1 MSPPPTSPQEVLV
14 VVPSRRN
21 SQYEPVYRCSRC
33 RQVGH
38 QRRHCPHTEQTAE
51 RYRLEYQAVVREQRR
66 VEAMERAERVA
77 EGHEHALR
85 VEFERGF
92 MRGQSWRREIF
103 GGEGPSRLASAV
115 QEIVFE
121 NAEKIPD
128 GIYKQLMDALMI
140 RD

>member
-1 MSPPPTSPQEVLV
+1 ML
-14 VVPSRRN
+14 
-21 SQYEPVYRCSRC
+21 
-33 RQVGH
+33 GH

-51 RYRLEYQAVVREQRR
+51 RYRLEYQAVVRERR
-66 VEAMERAERVA
+66 RHEAMERAALVA
-77 EGHEHALR
+77 EGHEQALR

-92 MRGQSWRREIF
+92 TRGMSYRD
-103 GGEGPSRLASAV
+103 EGPSRLARAV

-128 GIYKQLMDALMI
+128 GIYKELMDALMI

>member
-1 MSPPPTSPQEVLV
+1 MSPPPASPQEALV
-14 VVPSRRN
+14 GSNPGTT
-21 SQYEPVYRCSRC
+21 YRCSRC
-33 RQVGH
+33 RLVGH

-51 RYRLEYQAVVREQRR
+51 RYRLEYQAMVREQRR
-66 VEAMERAERVA
+66 VAAMERAERVA

-92 MRGQSWRREIF
+92 MRGLRSH
-103 GGEGPSRLASAV
+103 GEGPSRLASAV

>member
-1 MSPPPTSPQEVLV
+1 
-14 VVPSRRN
+14 
-21 SQYEPVYRCSRC
+21 
-33 RQVGH
+33 VGH

-66 VEAMERAERVA
+66 VAAMERAEREA
-77 EGHEHALR
+77 EGREQALR
-85 VEFERGF
+85 DEFERGF
-92 MRGQSWRREIF
+92 TRGMSYRD
-103 GGEGPSRLASAV
+103 EGPSRLARAV

>member
-1 MSPPPTSPQEVLV
+1 MSPPPAPPPPQSFLD
-14 VVPSRRN
+14 VVPSQRN
-21 SQYEPVYRCSRC
+21 PQHEPSYRCSRC
-33 RQVGH
+33 RLVGH

-66 VEAMERAERVA
+66 VAAMERAERVA

-92 MRGQSWRREIF
+92 MRGLGSR
-103 GGEGPSRLASAV
+103 GEGPSRLASAV

>member
-1 MSPPPTSPQEVLV
+1 MSPPPASPQEAVA

-21 SQYEPVYRCSRC
+21 PQYEPSYRCGRC
-33 RQVGH
+33 RLVGH

-51 RYRLEYQAVVREQRR
+51 RYRLEYQAVVRERR
-66 VEAMERAERVA
+66 RREAMERAALVA
-77 EGHEHALR
+77 EGHEQALR

-92 MRGQSWRREIF
+92 TRGMSYRD
-103 GGEGPSRLASAV
+103 EGPSRLARAV

>member
-1 MSPPPTSPQEVLV
+1 MSPPPSSPQEEAV

-21 SQYEPVYRCSRC
+21 PQYEPSYRCTRC
-33 RQVGH
+33 RLVGH

-51 RYRLEYQAVVREQRR
+51 RYRREYQAVVREQRR
-66 VEAMERAERVA
+66 VEAMERAALVA

-92 MRGQSWRREIF
+92 TRGMSYRD
-103 GGEGPSRLASAV
+103 EGPSRLARAV